1 MTNEVDLMRNSR
13 VLTSAAFL
21 TCGGILT
28 AGLTG
33 FAPADAGEVNA
44 TDAVAAIQAVAPV
57 SLSQLAATGTTERS
71 AAATVLPDGP
81 AVSVP
86 VAAADGISLGGTV
99 KIGLPFA
106 QRADDAAQS
115 PLAGVVA
122 YDNNNGSTTVPLI
135 QTDGIVQITTVIEN
149 AQAPKRYDYPV
160 DVPSGASLV
169 QDPEGVVA
177 VVAAD
182 GSPLRVFG
190 KAWAKDANGNPVPT
204 HYEVHGRTLTQVIE
218 FNQHTVF
225 PVVADPSTGMYSYN
239 CVLQNGS
246 SYYIASGTALS
257 TCKGSYLQKYLDG
270 RKVQTIALTGYGY
283 PANPKAF
290 GTIECYIAIGTAVV
304 SIYGPGLIVRALS
317 GAIGYVATAGLPDIK
332 ACRG

>member
-1 MTNEVDLMRNSR
+1 MRNSR
-13 VLTSAAFL
+13 VSTSAALL
-21 TCGGILT
+21 TCGGILA

-33 FAPADAGEVNA
+33 IASADAGEVNA

-57 SLSQLAATGTTERS
+57 SLSQLATTETSGRS
-71 AAATVLPDGP
+71 AAETVLPEGTP
-81 AVSVP
+81 VSVP
-86 VAAADGISLGGTV
+86 VAAADGISLGDKM

-135 QTDGIVQITTVIEN
+135 QADGTLQITTVIEN

-169 QDPEGVVA
+169 QDPGGVVA

-190 KAWAKDANGNPVPT
+190 EAWARDADRNPVPT
-204 HYEVHGRTLTQVIE
+204 HYEVHGSTLTQVID
-218 FNQHTVF
+218 FNRHTVF
-225 PVVADPSTGMYSYN
+225 PVVADPSTGVYSYN

-246 SYYIASGTALS
+246 SYFIASGTALS
-257 TCKGSYLQKYLDG
+257 ACKGSYLQKYPDG

-283 PANPKAF
+283 PANPRAF
-290 GTIECYIAIGTAVV
+290 GTIDCYIAIGTAAV